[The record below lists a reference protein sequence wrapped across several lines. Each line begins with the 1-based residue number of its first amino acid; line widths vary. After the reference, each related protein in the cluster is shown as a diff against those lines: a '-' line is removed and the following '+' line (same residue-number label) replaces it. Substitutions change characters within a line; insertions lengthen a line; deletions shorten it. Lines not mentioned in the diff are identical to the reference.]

1 MDFGKVKI
9 LLIIVFLGLNLFL
22 IYQWSVLGKS
32 VSIYTEPFS
41 DQVAN
46 IKRTFA
52 EHGVTINA
60 SLPPSPT
67 MLAMTTVTIPP
78 VWIENAEEISIAAV
92 KKAVSGQ
99 PVQVHTPLGSATRVA
114 PDLLRIDF
122 QSANAPLVIKQ
133 DGHLDVFHKWL
144 ARHVYNFPSYQLF
157 YDALSH
163 QNGVVEYLETVNELP
178 AFSAPLVIDI
188 RQGKVV
194 RIMQTY
200 LAVDKSVHNRS
211 VMSAANALLALASY
225 MDKAHLEID
234 NTIQAMQLGY
244 SSRILG
250 KSSGYLSPVWRI
262 VSSRGYFYVNA
273 INGEVSIQSQ

>member
-22 IYQWSVLGKS
+22 VYQWSVLGES

-46 IKRTFA
+46 IKRAFA
-52 EHGVTINA
+52 GHGVTINA
-60 SLPPSPT
+60 NFPTSPT
-67 MLAMTTVTIPP
+67 TLAMTVVTIPTD
-78 VWIENAEEISIAAV
+78 WMGNAEEITISAD
-92 KKAVSGQ
+92 KKSVSNQ
-99 PVQVHTPLGSATRVA
+99 PIHIHTPLGSATRLA

-133 DGHLDVFHKWL
+133 DGHLDVFRKWL
-144 ARHVYNFPSYQLF
+144 ARHVYNFADYQLF
-157 YDALSH
+157 YEALSH

-178 AFSAPLVIDI
+178 AFSAPLVINI

-250 KSSGYLSPVWRI
+250 KSFGYLSPVWRI
-262 VSSRGYFYVNA
+262 VSTRGYFYVNA

>member
-9 LLIIVFLGLNLFL
+9 LLIVVFLGLNLFL
-22 IYQWSVLGKS
+22 VYQWSVLGKS

-52 EHGVTINA
+52 GHGVTMNVN
-60 SLPPSPT
+60 LPNSPT
-67 MLAMTTVTIPP
+67 MLAMTMVSIPTS
-78 VWIENAEEISIAAV
+78 WIASAEELSIAAD
-92 KKAVSGQ
+92 KKMVAKIPQ
-99 PVQVHTPLGSATRVA
+99 RIHTSLGNAIILRPDRLRVTFL
-114 PDLLRIDF
+114 PGK
-122 QSANAPLVIKQ
+122 APLVIKQ

-144 ARHVYNFPSYQLF
+144 AKHVYNFSDYQSF
-157 YDALSH
+157 YVQLSH
-163 QNGVVEYLETVNELP
+163 QNGVVEYHETVNNLP
-178 AFSAPLVIDI
+178 TFSAPLVIVI

-194 RIMQTY
+194 MITQTY
-200 LAVDKSVHNRS
+200 LAVGKSIHSRS

-250 KSSGYLSPVWRI
+250 RTFGYLSPVWRI
-262 VSSRGYFYVNA
+262 VSTRGYFYVNA
-273 INGEVSIQSQ
+273 INGEVSIQNQ